1 MGIALS
7 KLCGN
12 NGEIMKKK
20 MKKKVK
26 KIKKNLTRDRRAEII
41 YRQIRMEDFETD
53 SDEDEDP
60 YGLKRGIG
68 I

>member
-1 MGIALS
+1 MGLTLS

-12 NGEIMKKK
+12 SGKNIKKK
-20 MKKKVK
+20 MK
-26 KIKKNLTRDRRAEII
+26 KIKKNLSRDRRAEII
-41 YRQIRMEDFETD
+41 YREIRMEDFETD
-53 SDEDEDP
+53 SDEEDDP

>member
-1 MGIALS
+1 MS

-12 NGEIMKKK
+12 SGKKIRKK
-20 MKKKVK
+20 MNKVK
-26 KIKKNLTRDRRAEII
+26 KNLSRDRRAEVI

-53 SDEDEDP
+53 SDEEDNR
-60 YGLKRGIG
+60 YGLKHCIE

>member
-1 MGIALS
+1 MGLTLS

-12 NGEIMKKK
+12 SGKKIKKK
-20 MKKKVK
+20 MKKM
-26 KIKKNLTRDRRAEII
+26 KKNLSRDRRAEII
-41 YRQIRMEDFETD
+41 YREIRMEDFETD
-53 SDEDEDP
+53 SDEEDDP